1 MDERRRATGDAPSAG
16 LVDGLR
22 ALVAVKMTPDARG
35 GAAAIPASLPLPD
48 KVSLFPGRRRAAL
61 IPCAA
66 GALALL
72 WLTFSLGARSLTL
85 PDEGRY
91 VGVAWE
97 MLRSGNWLIPTEN
110 GLPFFHKPPLF
121 YWLTAGSMSI
131 FGTGA
136 AAARLAPLLGACLSA
151 LGLYLVAR
159 RWAGERA
166 ARWTLLVL
174 LTQPF
179 FFGGAQFANL
189 DMLVAAC
196 IALAILLAAHASL
209 LIRNGLAHR
218 TALLGAW
225 AAAAFGVLAKG
236 LIGVVLP
243 GLVVVLWLALSGQGR
258 TILRLCWPAGPAL
271 FVLIAAPW
279 FIAVQARYPDFG
291 HFFFVYQHFERF
303 ARGGFNNVQPWWFF
317 AAVLPAL
324 TLPWSLWL
332 LRSTFGA
339 RPGESAEA
347 TLWRRLMWVWLAAVL
362 VFFSIPQSKPV
373 GYAMPMLF
381 PLAALCADALLGQT
395 RAGPG
400 GSPAHPAP
408 GAGEHGAGGDDL
420 RGDGDVLRARLAPQQ
435 HRAGPDA
442 AAAARAGRAGGLRGG
457 LLLRRAAACPAGRA
471 GAGAERLARS
481 GHRPARQ
488 LEARAG
494 RGHSLRSA
502 ARRFSPPRREEG
514 AGAALSRCAAL
525 GRHARRR
532 ARRDAGR
539 RRRSVHRAVERSFS
553 LAPDS

>member
-1 MDERRRATGDAPSAG
+1 MSAPTALPRRRA
-16 LVDGLR
+16 
-22 ALVAVKMTPDARG
+22 
-35 GAAAIPASLPLPD
+35 ASLRLE
-48 KVSLFPGRRRAAL
+48 RRRAAL

-381 PLAALCADALLGQT
+381 PLAALCADALLGQLERGPAAAQLT
-395 RAGPG
+395 RRLALA
-400 GSPAHPAP
+400 STALAVTICIATVTYFALASHRNNIALAQTLLRLRAP
-408 GAGEHGAGGDDL
+408 GEPVVFVGDYFFDVPLHARLGEPVPVLSDWHDPAIALHDNWKRELAEATPFAPQLAASLLLDEKKGLALRCGHPRLWAVVKRDDEAAIAALPGATRVALVDRVALWRIEGDDC
-420 RGDGDVLRARLAPQQ
+420 AP
-435 HRAGPDA
+435 A
-442 AAAARAGRAGGLRGG
+442 
-457 LLLRRAAACPAGRA
+457 
-471 GAGAERLARS
+471 
-481 GHRPARQ
+481 
-488 LEARAG
+488 
-494 RGHSLRSA
+494 
-502 ARRFSPPRREEG
+502 SP
-514 AGAALSRCAAL
+514 
-525 GRHARRR
+525 
-532 ARRDAGR
+532 
-539 RRRSVHRAVERSFS
+539 
-553 LAPDS
+553 

>member
-1 MDERRRATGDAPSAG
+1 MSVPAALRRHAAGSLRLERQR
-16 LVDGLR
+16 V
-22 ALVAVKMTPDARG
+22 ALVPL
-35 GAAAIPASLPLPD
+35 AAA
-48 KVSLFPGRRRAAL
+48 
-61 IPCAA
+61 
-66 GALALL
+66 ALALL
-72 WLTFSLGARSLTL
+72 WLGFSLGARSLTL

-121 YWLTAGSMSI
+121 YWLTAGSMSV

-136 AAARLAPLLGACLSA
+136 AAARLAPLLGACLGA

-179 FFGGAQFANL
+179 FFGAAQFANL

-209 LIRNGLAHR
+209 LLRNGLPHR
-218 TALLGAW
+218 SALLGAW

-236 LIGVVLP
+236 LIGLVLP

-271 FVLIAAPW
+271 FALIAAPW

-303 ARGGFNNVQPWWFF
+303 ARSGFNNVQPWWFF

-339 RPGESAEA
+339 RPGEPAEA

-381 PLAALCADALLGQT
+381 PLAALCADALLGQLD
-395 RAGPG
+395 RG
-400 GSPAHPAP
+400 PAP
-408 GAGEHGAGGDDL
+408 AQLTRRLALASTALAVTICIATVTYFALASHRNNIALAQTLL
-420 RGDGDVLRARLAPQQ
+420 RLRAPGEPVVFVGDYFFDVPLHARLGEPVPVLSDWHDPAIARHDNWKRELAEATPFAPQLAASLLVDEKTGLALRCG
-435 HRAGPDA
+435 HPRLWAVVKRDDEAGVA
-442 AAAARAGRAGGLRGG
+442 ALPEATRVALAG
-457 LLLRRAAACPAGRA
+457 
-471 GAGAERLARS
+471 
-481 GHRPARQ
+481 
-488 LEARAG
+488 
-494 RGHSLRSA
+494 SA
-502 ARRFSPPRREEG
+502 ALWRIEGNDCAPASP
-514 AGAALSRCAAL
+514 
-525 GRHARRR
+525 
-532 ARRDAGR
+532 
-539 RRRSVHRAVERSFS
+539 
-553 LAPDS
+553 